1 MQYNRTTSNL
11 FSCYLCPLYRYSPGE
26 FPLPSEN
33 QSAEFYKMASTV
45 LRGAGY
51 EHYEISSYGKSGYR
65 CKHNNTYWKSKSF
78 YGFGLGSASYI
89 GGVRFSRPKRLK
101 DYTSYVQGLENRVED
116 EITDTHSDGIVENKD
131 FAMDVVMLS
140 LRTADGL
147 DLKSFREAF
156 GDSFLL
162 SIFEIYKPY
171 LESGLV
177 ISLDEQRRT
186 VAADE
191 IMSRFEKVAYL
202 RLSDPDGFLLSNELI
217 SLAFSAISP

>member
-1 MQYNRTTSNL
+1 M
-11 FSCYLCPLYRYSPGE
+11 
-26 FPLPSEN
+26 
-33 QSAEFYKMASTV
+33 
-45 LRGAGY
+45 LRSAGY

-65 CKHNNTYWKSKSF
+65 CRHNNTYWKSKSFYGF

-101 DYTSYVQGLENRVED
+101 DYTTYVQGLENQVED
-116 EITDTHSDGIVENKD
+116 MHWDGIVENKD

-162 SIFEIYKPY
+162 SIFEVYKPY

-177 ISLDEQRRT
+177 ICLDGQRRT

-191 IMSRFEKVAYL
+191 IMSRFENVAYL

>member
-1 MQYNRTTSNL
+1 
-11 FSCYLCPLYRYSPGE
+11 
-26 FPLPSEN
+26 
-33 QSAEFYKMASTV
+33 MASTM
-45 LRGAGY
+45 LRNAGY
-51 EHYEISSYGKSGYR
+51 EHYEISSYCKSGYR
-65 CKHNNTYWKSKSF
+65 CKHNSTYWKSKSF

-89 GGVRFSRPKRLK
+89 GGVRFSRPKKLK
-101 DYTSYVQGLENRVED
+101 DYTSYVQGLENRVVD
-116 EITDTHSDGIVENKD
+116 DHIHTHSEGIVENKD

-177 ISLDEQRRT
+177 VSLDEQRRNV
-186 VAADE
+186 VAGVE
-191 IMSRFEKVAYL
+191 IMSRFENVAYL

-217 SLAFSAISP
+217 SLAFGAISP